1 MAPNCRTL
9 VFRFLLCTLEMQ
21 PGVLSVRHAM
31 IAVVGWLAFL
41 NFANA
46 QYPLYPSQAY
56 PGGKETQRWH
66 VPPPQTPS
74 YYASATG
81 PSRDVGY
88 PTSLYGPAVHFHQQ
102 VIMPPPYLAF
112 VPSAGIVP
120 GQDGFSST
128 NPNLTADRSNAASN
142 KKCTSCG
149 TRSQSKNCASCGD
162 SWWEKHIASKGPKGC
177 YGSHFSMA
185 CGSFKSEMVFLFGSS
200 RAYFGESCSPDS
212 ICPTPWDL
220 LYGTG
225 EIPDSP
231 F

>member
-1 MAPNCRTL
+1 MR
-9 VFRFLLCTLEMQ
+9 R
-21 PGVLSVRHAM
+21 AM
-31 IAVVGWLAFL
+31 IAVVGWLAVW
-41 NFANA
+41 NHASA

-66 VPPPQTPS
+66 AYPPQTPS
-74 YYASATG
+74 YYASASG

-88 PTSLYGPAVHFHQQ
+88 PVTLFGPAVHFPQQ
-102 VIMPPPYLAF
+102 VVMPPPYLAF
-112 VPSAGIVP
+112 APSAGMVP
-120 GQDGFSST
+120 GQNGFSGP
-128 NPNLTADRSNAASN
+128 NPNLTADRSGVATERGCS
-142 KKCTSCG
+142 SCG
-149 TRSQSKNCASCGD
+149 PKSKKTNCATCGD
-162 SWWEKHIASKGPKGC
+162 TWWERHVSSKLSGEPKGC

-200 RAYFGESCSPDS
+200 RAFFGESCSPDS
-212 ICPTPWDL
+212 VCPTPWDL